1 VRLNCRHRFM
11 PSLDNSLLNQ
21 LFKAHSKEML
31 AFIRG
36 RFPEEDSADI
46 VQEAFLRVL
55 QYPNPETIR
64 EPRTFLFQT
73 AANVAVDYYRRAKTR
88 DRFSDYNADAE
99 ALADATNLPQQKCEH
114 EERLQL
120 FSGWLE
126 NLPELQ
132 RHVFV
137 LFRIEG
143 YSHKEIAEKLDIS
156 VRCSERY
163 LQRAWRY
170 LLSCIETRDNPPD

>member
-1 VRLNCRHRFM
+1 M
-11 PSLDNSLLNQ
+11 TKLDRNLLNT
-21 LFKAHSKEML
+21 LFEAHSKEML

-36 RFPEEDSADI
+36 RFPNEESADI

-73 AANVAVDYYRRAKTR
+73 AANVAVDYYRRSKTR
-88 DRFSDYNADAE
+88 DRFSDYDADIE
-99 ALADATNLPQQKCEH
+99 SLENTQVTPEQQCETA
-114 EERLQL
+114 ERLQL
-120 FSGWLE
+120 FSGWLA

-132 RHVFV
+132 RHAFV
-137 LFRIEG
+137 LFRMEG
-143 YSHKEIAEKLDIS
+143 YSHKDIAEKLGIS

-163 LQRAWRY
+163 VQQALRY
-170 LLSCIETRDNPPD
+170 LVSCLDEIDHKQG